1 MSKATKK
8 VRDKWRSKEWY
19 DVYSPSYFGEMVVA
33 SVPCEVPSAIIG
45 RVVETTL
52 YDITNDFAHQ
62 SIKLYFLVSNATDHR
77 ANTILKSH
85 EYATDY
91 LRSLVRRGSTRLD
104 GIFTVTTKDQYT
116 TRISIVAF
124 TRDRIKASQ
133 EHGIRSLMRQI
144 VEEKATTLNYEQLA
158 HEAVLG
164 KLGSDVYNAAK
175 KIAPLRHVGVRKS
188 RLISIPQGVIGSA
201 VTAPKEA
208 EVKEETKQ
216 VKEEVAEAAEVKE
229 EVKAT

>member
-8 VRDKWRSKEWY
+8 VRDKWRLKEWY
-19 DVYSPSYFGEMVVA
+19 DVYSPSYFGEQIVA
-33 SVPCEVPSAIIG
+33 SIPCEDPGKLLG

-62 SIKLYFLVSNATDHR
+62 SIKLYFLIVNSKDQR
-77 ANTILKSH
+77 AQTILKSH

-91 LRSLVRRGSTRLD
+91 LRSLVRRGSTRMD
-104 GIFTVTTKDQYT
+104 GIFNASTRDQYS
-116 TRISIVAF
+116 TRISLVAF

-133 EHGIRSLMRQI
+133 EHGIRQIMRQI
-144 VEEKATTLNYEQLA
+144 VEERATALNYDQLA

-164 KLGSDVYNAAK
+164 KLGSDIYNLSK

-188 RLISIPQGVIGSA
+188 KLLSIPPGVLA
-201 VTAPKEA
+201 TPA
-208 EVKEETKQ
+208 Q
-216 VKEEVAEAAEVKE
+216 VLEQAKAA
-229 EVKAT
+229 

>member
-1 MSKATKK
+1 LSKATRK
-8 VRDKWRSKEWY
+8 VRDKWRAKEWY
-19 DVYSPSYFGEMVVA
+19 DVYSPSYFGELVVA
-33 SVPCEVPSAIIG
+33 SVPVEEPGALVG

-62 SIKLYFLVSNATDHR
+62 SIKLYFLVVSSRDHK
-77 ANTILKSH
+77 AETILKSH

-104 GIFTVTTKDQYT
+104 GIFKAKTKDQFT
-116 TRISIVAF
+116 TRISVVAF

-133 EHGIRSLMRQI
+133 EHGIRQVMKQI
-144 VEEKATTLNYEQLA
+144 IEERAAALNYDQLT

-164 KLGSDVYNAAK
+164 KLGSDIYNLAK

-188 RLISIPQGVIGSA
+188 KLLSIPPGV
-201 VTAPKEA
+201 
-208 EVKEETKQ
+208 
-216 VKEEVAEAAEVKE
+216 VATPSQIVEQAKAA
-229 EVKAT
+229 

>member
-1 MSKATKK
+1 LSKAARK
-8 VRDKWRSKEWY
+8 VRDKWRAKEWY
-19 DVYSPSYFGEMVVA
+19 DVYSPSYFGELVVA
-33 SVPCEVPSAIIG
+33 SVPVENPGALIG

-62 SIKLYFLVSNATDHR
+62 STKLYFLVVNSKEHR
-77 ANTILKSH
+77 AATILKSH

-91 LRSLVRRGSTRLD
+91 LRSLVRRGSTRID
-104 GIFTVTTKDQYT
+104 AIFNARTKDQFT

-133 EHGIRSLMRQI
+133 EHGIRQI
-144 VEEKATTLNYEQLA
+144 MKQIIDEKAATLNYDQLS

-164 KLGSDVYNAAK
+164 KLGSDIYNLAK

-188 RLISIPQGVIGSA
+188 KLLSIPPGVVATPSQ
-201 VTAPKEA
+201 VVEQPK
-208 EVKEETKQ
+208 
-216 VKEEVAEAAEVKE
+216 AA
-229 EVKAT
+229 

>member
-1 MSKATKK
+1 L
-8 VRDKWRSKEWY
+8 KEWY

-33 SVPCEVPSAIIG
+33 SIPCENPGAIIG

-62 SIKLYFLVSNATDHR
+62 AIKLYFLVVNTKEHR
-77 ANTILKSH
+77 AETILKSH

-91 LRSLVRRGSTRLD
+91 LRSLVRRGSTRMD
-104 GIFTVTTKDQYT
+104 GIFNATTKDQFS
-116 TRISIVAF
+116 TRVSVVAF

-133 EHGIRSLMRQI
+133 EHGVRQIMRQV
-144 VEEKATTLNYEQLA
+144 VEEKAATLSYEQLS

-164 KLGSDVYNAAK
+164 KLGSDIYNLAK

-188 RLISIPQGVIGSA
+188 RLTSIPAGVIA
-201 VTAPKEA
+201 TPA
-208 EVKEETKQ
+208 Q
-216 VKEEVAEAAEVKE
+216 VMEQAKAA
-229 EVKAT
+229 A

>member
-1 MSKATKK
+1 M
-8 VRDKWRSKEWY
+8 
-19 DVYSPSYFGEMVVA
+19 YSPSYFGEQIVA
-33 SVPCEVPSAIIG
+33 SIPCEDPAKLLG

-62 SIKLYFLVSNATDHR
+62 SIKLYFLIVNSKDQR
-77 ANTILKSH
+77 AQTILKSH

-91 LRSLVRRGSTRLD
+91 LRSLVRRGSTRMD
-104 GIFTVTTKDQYT
+104 GIFNASTRDQYS

-133 EHGIRSLMRQI
+133 EHGIRQIMRQI
-144 VEEKATTLNYEQLA
+144 VEERATALNYDQLA

-164 KLGSDVYNAAK
+164 KLGSDIYNLSK

-188 RLISIPQGVIGSA
+188 KLLSIPTGVLA
-201 VTAPKEA
+201 TPA
-208 EVKEETKQ
+208 Q
-216 VKEEVAEAAEVKE
+216 VLEQAKAA
-229 EVKAT
+229 

>member
-1 MSKATKK
+1 LSKAARK
-8 VRDKWRSKEWY
+8 VRDKWRAKEWY
-19 DVYSPSYFGEMVVA
+19 DVYSPPYFGELVVA
-33 SVPCEVPSAIIG
+33 SVPVEQPGALVG

-62 SIKLYFLVSNATDHR
+62 STKLYFLVVNSGDHR
-77 ANTILKSH
+77 AQTILKSH

-91 LRSLVRRGSTRLD
+91 LRSLVRRGSTRID
-104 GIFTVTTKDQYT
+104 AIFNAKTKDQFT

-133 EHGIRSLMRQI
+133 EHGIRQVMKQI
-144 VEEKATTLNYEQLA
+144 IDEKAASLNYDQLS

-164 KLGSDVYNAAK
+164 KLGSDIYNLAK

-188 RLISIPQGVIGSA
+188 KLLSVPPGI
-201 VTAPKEA
+201 
-208 EVKEETKQ
+208 
-216 VKEEVAEAAEVKE
+216 VATPSQILEQAK
-229 EVKAT
+229 TP